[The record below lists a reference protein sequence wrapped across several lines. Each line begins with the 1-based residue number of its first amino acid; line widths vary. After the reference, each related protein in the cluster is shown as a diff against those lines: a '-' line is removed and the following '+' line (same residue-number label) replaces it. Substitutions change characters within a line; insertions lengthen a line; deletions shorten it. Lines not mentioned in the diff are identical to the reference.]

1 MNCSI
6 SLGKWNS
13 VFAVPSE
20 IVENYIKNSNEAQIK
35 VILYMLYSRAK
46 SVDEKKIA
54 EAVSISESEVLKS
67 IGYWEKEGYL
77 EFHGEKS
84 VEKNISLESINEKEK
99 NFTPIPKKSLSFNYH
114 RPDSL
119 YVATRIQSSKDINL
133 LMQEAQVI
141 LGRPISN
148 GDSAVLLMLHD
159 NDGLPVDVILM
170 LLQYAVSIGKTGMK
184 YIEKTGSNW
193 ALEGIDNIEKAEKKI
208 IKLHNTQALWKRFEN
223 IIGIE
228 HRAPT
233 KYEEEAVN
241 RWFGEWNYSD
251 EMIKESYDRCVNSNG
266 KYILKY
272 MDSIIKRWHN
282 QGIIK
287 IEQAL
292 AENAAR
298 KNKSQKTS
306 NRAPSYDIDAYEN
319 YNIFDYI

>member
-1 MNCSI
+1 MSCSI
-6 SLGKWNS
+6 SLGKWNNI
-13 VFAVPSE
+13 FAVPSE
-20 IVENYIKNSNEAQIK
+20 IVENYIKNSNEAQMK

-46 SVDEKKIA
+46 SIDEKKIA
-54 EAVSISESEVLKS
+54 EAVNISESEVLKS
-67 IGYWEKEGYL
+67 INYWKKEGYL
-77 EFHGEKS
+77 ICKDEKSGEKD
-84 VEKNISLESINEKEK
+84 ISLPQTDEKGK
-99 NFTPIPKKSLSFNYH
+99 DSAYHLQKPLSNNYR

-208 IKLHNTQALWKRFEN
+208 IKLHNTQVLWRKFEN

-233 KYEEEAVN
+233 KCEEEAVN
-241 RWFGEWNYSD
+241 RWFDEWNYSD

-282 QGIIK
+282 QGIVK

-292 AENAAR
+292 AENASR
-298 KNKSQKTS
+298 KNKSKKSTNNS
-306 NRAPSYDIDAYEN
+306 PSYDIDAYEK